1 MRHWSLDPCDKSWV
15 QGGSAAQTLSL
26 PGRPSHWSASAGAVP
41 SLVYLLRLRRKKH
54 RAHREAAD
62 TEWSPRAYFS
72 QGDSKGI
79 VLAAV

>member
-1 MRHWSLDPCDKSWV
+1 MIRKLTVEGMTVFQNQESFNFVPGINIIV
-15 QGGSAAQTLSL
+15 GGNDGPTGKLQIQ
-26 PGRPSHWSASAGAVP
+26 
-41 SLVYLLRLRRKKH
+41 
-54 RAHREAAD
+54 